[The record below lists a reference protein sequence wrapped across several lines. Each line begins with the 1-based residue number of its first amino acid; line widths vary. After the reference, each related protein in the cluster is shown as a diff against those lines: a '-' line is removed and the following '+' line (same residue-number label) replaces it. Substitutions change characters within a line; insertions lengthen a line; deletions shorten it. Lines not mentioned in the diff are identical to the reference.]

1 MEKYYKKPVSLLK
14 FGGRKRTLELQTLRL
29 KCLHLTSPLSFIDKT
44 KKKRYTKILI
54 KLLLHHHHLKKMR
67 TVPRLDSSPT
77 DTSPRTIPWVT
88 IPRGALPQRTFPR
101 TNNSP
106 NGHFSDQIFPWP
118 YVLGRYLFF
127 FKSFFL
133 CMY

>member
-14 FGGRKRTLELQTLRL
+14 FGGRKRTLDLL
-29 KCLHLTSPLSFIDKT
+29 KCLHLTCPLSFIDKT

-67 TVPRLDSSPT
+67 TVPRLDSSP
-77 DTSPRTIPWVT
+77 RTIPWLT